1 LREPRPE
8 SGCSTGEGQEGEMR
22 QNRHEGGKVR
32 GKNYS
37 YIYIILGCLDWRQ
50 ENKGL

>member
-1 LREPRPE
+1 MNLVVVPE
-8 SGCSTGEGQEGEMR
+8 KDKTGEMR
-22 QNRHEGGKVR
+22 QNRRKGQEGR

-37 YIYIILGCLDWRQ
+37 YIYIIFGCLDWRQ